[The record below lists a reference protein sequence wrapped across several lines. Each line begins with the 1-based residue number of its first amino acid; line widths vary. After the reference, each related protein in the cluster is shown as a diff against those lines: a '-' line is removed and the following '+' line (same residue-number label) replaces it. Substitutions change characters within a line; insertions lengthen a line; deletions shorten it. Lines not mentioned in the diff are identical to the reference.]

1 MTKLAT
7 RLRAALLAT
16 ALAAAPLAAQAHD
29 FERHALT
36 LAPSRPADVGF
47 DAARLQRLDAAMK
60 RSVDEGRVAGVQTLL
75 VRHGKTVHAQTY
87 GKANTEAGKPLKDDA
102 IYRIYSMS
110 KPITGVA
117 MMILYEEGKWS
128 LDDPI
133 TKYLPELKDL
143 QVYTGEKDGKPV
155 LVPAKRAP
163 TMRELMSHTAGFGY
177 GLGDQH
183 PVDKQFRADKVFEAT
198 SMDDLVT
205 RVGKIPLMFQPGE
218 HWSYSI
224 AVDLQGAIV
233 ERLSGQTFGD
243 FLDQRL
249 FGPLK
254 MTDTAFQ
261 TGRAKADRLSAV
273 YVMNPKTRR
282 LEEAKGFASNQLPDY
297 TQPPNAQ
304 FGGMGLVSTAADYA
318 RLCQMLLNDGEL
330 DGARILS
337 PASVELMGTN
347 VIPDAARVG
356 SDGRAASD
364 FNENVGFGLDFM
376 VVENP
381 RAAGAM
387 VGKGTMSWGGAAG
400 TWFWV
405 DPKNDLFFVGM
416 IQRFGPA
423 GDEDLRGLSQTLTYS
438 ALVDPE
444 K

>member
-1 MTKLAT
+1 MIKLAT
-7 RLRAALLAT
+7 CLRAALLAT
-16 ALAAAPLAAQAHD
+16 ALVAAPLASRAHD
-29 FERHALT
+29 FERHSLT

-47 DAARLQRLDAAMK
+47 DAERLKRLDAAMK
-60 RSVDEGRVAGVQTLL
+60 KSVDEGRVAGVQTLL

-87 GKANTEAGKPLKDDA
+87 GKANIEAGKALNDDA

-117 MMILYEEGKWS
+117 MMVLYEEGKWS
-128 LDDPI
+128 LDDPV

-143 QVYTGEKDGKPV
+143 QVYTGAKDGQPQ
-155 LVPAKRAP
+155 LAPAKRPP

-183 PVDKQFRADKVFEAT
+183 PVDKQFRGDKVFEAT
-198 SMDDLVT
+198 SLDDLAA
-205 RVGKIPLMFQPGE
+205 RVGKIPLIFQPGE
-218 HWSYSI
+218 RWNYSI

-233 ERLSGQTFGD
+233 ERLSGQKFGD
-243 FLDQRL
+243 FLQQRL

-261 TGRAKADRLSAV
+261 TGPAKAGRLSAV
-273 YVMNPKTRR
+273 YIMNPRTRR
-282 LEEAKGFASNQLPDY
+282 LEEAKGFADNQLPDY
-297 TQPPNAQ
+297 VQPPAAQ

-318 RLCQMLLNDGEL
+318 RFCQMLLNGGEL

-347 VIPDAARVG
+347 VIPEAARVG
-356 SDGRAASD
+356 TDGTASSG
-364 FNENVGFGLDFM
+364 FNEHVGFGLDFM

-387 VGKGTMSWGGAAG
+387 VGEGTMSWGGAAG

-423 GDEDLRGLSQTLTYS
+423 GGEDLRAISQTLTYS

>member
-1 MTKLAT
+1 MTKLAI

-16 ALAAAPLAAQAHD
+16 ALVAAPLVGQTHD
-29 FERHALT
+29 FERHSLS
-36 LAPSRPADVGF
+36 LSPSRADAVGF
-47 DAARLQRLDAAMK
+47 DAQRLQRLDAAMK
-60 RSVDEGRVAGVQTLL
+60 KAVDEGRVAGIQTVL
-75 VRHGKTVHAQTY
+75 VRHGKAVHAQTY
-87 GKANTEAGKPLKDDA
+87 GKANLESGKTLQDDA

-128 LDDPI
+128 LDDPV

-143 QVYTGEKDGKPV
+143 KVYAGEKDGKPV
-155 LVPAKRAP
+155 LVPAKRPP

-183 PVDKQFRADKVFEAT
+183 PVDKQYRADKVFEAT
-198 SMDDLVT
+198 SMDDLAA
-205 RVGKIPLMFQPGE
+205 RVGKIPLIHQPGE
-218 HWSYSI
+218 RWNYSI

-233 ERLSGQTFGD
+233 ERLSGQKFGD
-243 FLDQRL
+243 FLQQRL

-261 TGRAKADRLSAV
+261 TGPAKASRLSAV
-273 YVMNPKTRR
+273 YAMNPKTRR
-282 LEEAKGFASNQLPDY
+282 LEEAKGFADNQLPDY
-297 TQPPNAQ
+297 IAPPNAE

-318 RLCQMLLNDGEL
+318 RFCQMLLNGGEL

-356 SDGRAASD
+356 TDGKAASG
-364 FNENVGFGLDFM
+364 FNEHVGFGLDFM

-381 RAAGAM
+381 RAAGSM
-387 VGKGTMSWGGAAG
+387 VGKGAMSWGGAAG

-423 GDEDLRGLSQTLTYS
+423 GGEDLRALSQTLTYS